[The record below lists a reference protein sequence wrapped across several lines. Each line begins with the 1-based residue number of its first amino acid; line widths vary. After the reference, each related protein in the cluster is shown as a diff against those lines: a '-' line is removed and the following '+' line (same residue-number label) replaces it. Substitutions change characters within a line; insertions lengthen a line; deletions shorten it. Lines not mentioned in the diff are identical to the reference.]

1 MSKKGIKHTIHK
13 APPLTREDEQVLA
26 WFRDKLASGPEQWD
40 DFTYGELETR
50 LKTSLNAT
58 LAVIE
63 ELAARS
69 SLESAALL
77 FRLHNLFKEKII
89 RKAINRALFKLKR
102 KGVHFDEREYRVQE
116 ASIIREIEKK
126 EPYGM
131 VSAIDGRGD
140 RLVFLVLPQ
149 RPRGWMVGGGI
160 IGDESGMGNVFLSE
174 MSRSETKS
182 FFNEWKSLAPFH
194 LVQTEARHSCSLLLE
209 CQTQM
214 KRRDKEPPEA
224 FLEMRPLMERHCS
237 PLARPIIYEFLDEQ
251 DILNRSGLRVQIESL
266 FAIRPFD
273 TWVVEK
279 ETLQPYQNKIA
290 EIEVGPIILTP
301 VQKGQLIQ
309 EIYRKAA
316 AEIFPAERREIIRRR
331 LEESSYVL
339 LKEGLEEEAR
349 IALAAALDIPQEL
362 SPLRESEFLLKWINR
377 SFERGQEKAEP
388 LGTQKAGES
397 PVITL

>member
-1 MSKKGIKHTIHK
+1 
-13 APPLTREDEQVLA
+13 
-26 WFRDKLASGPEQWD
+26 
-40 DFTYGELETR
+40 
-50 LKTSLNAT
+50 
-58 LAVIE
+58 
-63 ELAARS
+63 
-69 SLESAALL
+69 
-77 FRLHNLFKEKII
+77 
-89 RKAINRALFKLKR
+89 
-102 KGVHFDEREYRVQE
+102 
-116 ASIIREIEKK
+116 
-126 EPYGM
+126 
-131 VSAIDGRGD
+131 
-140 RLVFLVLPQ
+140 
-149 RPRGWMVGGGI
+149 
-160 IGDESGMGNVFLSE
+160 
-174 MSRSETKS
+174 
-182 FFNEWKSLAPFH
+182 
-194 LVQTEARHSCSLLLE
+194 
-209 CQTQM
+209 M